1 MTSRRSVPDDG
12 RLDAPLVIVGEAPST
27 QELARRKPFVG
38 PSGGKLTE
46 WWKRPEINLHRKD
59 IYITNVLPYMVQ
71 KIPRGGVHGLKIT
84 VAEWNEA
91 VTNLHRRLAQLSQPT
106 LIVAVGDIALLA
118 LRGHGG
124 ILKWRGSCL
133 VYEPLQ
139 RRLLGTVHPAALFR
153 DPSLERRCIADWQK
167 IAREL
172 RTPSTLPKR
181 RHHIAPSFAEV
192 QAFVREVDAAGKAG
206 ILAIDIETPVKMKTV
221 KALTPKGRPTTK
233 KVRGKPFIGC
243 VGFALSPTESITI
256 PTQRAYWKQY
266 GVDLADV
273 WEAIRQLCASP
284 TQKVLQNGFF
294 DTFYLLREQG
304 ITLRNWRWDTLAMHH
319 VIDASEEH
327 SLAYLA
333 SIYTNEP
340 YWKDEGKTAGDLRGM
355 PNDLEQWWRYN
366 GKDACVTRELVDAL
380 RAELAKLPD
389 GHAFYRDH
397 YRKCFQP
404 ILGMMAD
411 GICVDEER
419 RITRHAEL
427 VAKAER
433 LKRKINTA
441 AGMDLLG
448 KTSLSSTKL
457 RAFLY
462 DTLKLPKQFAKNARK
477 EKVVSAGEI
486 QLRRLMLK
494 YPTHEQLQKVGRLVL
509 KYRRTHKLSTF
520 FQDKLVDA
528 DGRVRCTYTFE
539 TDTGRLSSR
548 QNPMGGGMNLQNVDR
563 EARDVFIA
571 DPGGIFVEGDLSQ
584 AESRIVYTLTGDPE
598 LIEVAQRMPWEYDS
612 HTENTARILGIA
624 MDEVT
629 KEDRRNIGKPTAHA
643 CVDAETEVLTPDGWL
658 RIDEVNGQAVA
669 CWDATTR
676 TTSFHVPSAHH
687 VYDAPPTM
695 LLLAGRGINQ
705 CVTSNHRVPYASFD
719 EIKVQSAL
727 RVSMMAD
734 PRIPTSGWFS
744 GTVHNPHWLRL
755 VAAIQADGSI
765 RYGDHVQF
773 HFKKPRKIRR
783 IKQLLDAYGCAWR
796 ESSHADGSTSIRATI
811 LGAREAKFFG
821 AWLLHYDG
829 ESLDAFLDEL
839 KHWDGSSV
847 TRHHHKRESYY
858 SSVRDNVDWAQ
869 TIAHLRGRRGTIR
882 KSTRCWHLS
891 LAQRQFARTHFEAV
905 PNPSAKVY
913 CLTVPTSYFFVRRH
927 GTISVTGNSHY
938 GQMGP
943 TMSDTML
950 KHGVVMTPEEC
961 QGHINAYLTWRH
973 QIPKWHQSIKWT
985 VIDQRRLVNSWGRVA
1000 DFRYMRLVPHLYQ
1013 KAFNFLPQSEVAG
1026 IINQYG
1032 MIPIYKAIRTE
1043 GMHHRLRLQTHD
1055 SLTYWSPLHVE
1066 DVWWI
1071 IQTMRHYLERP
1082 RPYNGTELTIPVEF
1096 KIGTNWGQMIEFKKP
1111 PTKHD
1116 VRRALEELREA

>member
-46 WWKRPEINLHRKD
+46 WWRRPDININRARD
-59 IYITNVLPYMVQ
+59 CYITNVFPYAITKV
-71 KIPRGGVHGLKIT
+71 PRGGVHGINCT
-84 VAEWNEA
+84 VEEWNEA
-91 VTNLHRRLAQLSQPT
+91 VTALHARLAKLAKAV
-106 LIVAVGDIALLA
+106 LVVAVGDIALNA
-118 LRGHGG
+118 LRGHSG
-124 ILKWRGSCL
+124 ILKWRGSL
-133 VYEPLQ
+133 LRYDPLGV
-139 RRLLGTVHPAALFR
+139 RLIPTVHPAALFR

-419 RITRHAEL
+419 RVARHAEL

-643 CVDAETEVLTPDGWL
+643 
-658 RIDEVNGQAVA
+658 
-669 CWDATTR
+669 
-676 TTSFHVPSAHH
+676 
-687 VYDAPPTM
+687 
-695 LLLAGRGINQ
+695 
-705 CVTSNHRVPYASFD
+705 
-719 EIKVQSAL
+719 
-727 RVSMMAD
+727 
-734 PRIPTSGWFS
+734 
-744 GTVHNPHWLRL
+744 
-755 VAAIQADGSI
+755 
-765 RYGDHVQF
+765 
-773 HFKKPRKIRR
+773 
-783 IKQLLDAYGCAWR
+783 
-796 ESSHADGSTSIRATI
+796 
-811 LGAREAKFFG
+811 
-821 AWLLHYDG
+821 
-829 ESLDAFLDEL
+829 
-839 KHWDGSSV
+839 
-847 TRHHHKRESYY
+847 
-858 SSVRDNVDWAQ
+858 
-869 TIAHLRGRRGTIR
+869 
-882 KSTRCWHLS
+882 
-891 LAQRQFARTHFEAV
+891 
-905 PNPSAKVY
+905 
-913 CLTVPTSYFFVRRH
+913 
-927 GTISVTGNSHY
+927 SHY

-1071 IQTMRHYLERP
+1071 IQTMRHFLERP